1 MNASLLQDC
10 ERQLEACLDN
20 LRETNGYSCW
30 IIFVVSS
37 MICRD
42 AKSRAL
48 DDMIVSHSF
57 SDAAKGVSVKSPLS
71 PSNKYISRKSA
82 ASASSESPVQRLSP
96 LKLAP
101 LPANR
106 LPFAKDQFP

>member
-1 MNASLLQDC
+1 
-10 ERQLEACLDN
+10 
-20 LRETNGYSCW
+20 
-30 IIFVVSS
+30 

-57 SDAAKGVSVKSPLS
+57 SGAAKGVSAKSPLS
-71 PSNKYISRKSA
+71 PSNKYIYRTNASSA
-82 ASASSESPVQRLSP
+82 ASESPVQRLSP

-106 LPFAKDQFP
+106 